1 MQYIHLAVRVNELLY
16 LDTNILWRIISWS
29 QSIFA
34 WHSGAI
40 RMKCGCEMKPV
51 DTGFSYPSPLL
62 RSTYLWKPIFFSMK
76 SFQFTCWTNINDIPQ
91 PRECSSSGWMCFW
104 TTWSSKNVHA
114 HGRGSCWFFNFWFL
128 IFKDPFIPEKILS
141 NPNHSQM
148 LHERA
153 SYF

>member
-1 MQYIHLAVRVNELLY
+1 MNCYIW
-16 LDTNILWRIISWS
+16 TWRIISWS
-29 QSIFA
+29 QSVFA

-62 RSTYLWKPIFFSMK
+62 RSTYLWKPVFFSMK

-114 HGRGSCWFFNFWFL
+114 HGRGSCWFLNFWFL
-128 IFKDPFIPEKILS
+128 KILS
-141 NPNHSQM
+141 YLKRSFPTRTILRCSMKGQVISNIPKAKTESK
-148 LHERA
+148 
-153 SYF
+153 